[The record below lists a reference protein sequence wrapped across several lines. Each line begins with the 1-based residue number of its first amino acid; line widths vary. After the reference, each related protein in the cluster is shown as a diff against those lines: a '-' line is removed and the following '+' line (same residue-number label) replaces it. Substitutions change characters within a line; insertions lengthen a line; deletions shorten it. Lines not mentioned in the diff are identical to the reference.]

1 MLDIQQIAK
10 NSKHWQKKIYKK
22 FGVSENIRTFA
33 SVPWNTDSEKADW
46 DSIRFLGLFAVL
58 PYATQ
63 KRQKGYNACTHP
75 SQAKQVFNYLCAMA
89 NLINTNSAVSV
100 RDAQK
105 NGKIIVLAENEIKNL
120 KAGNYYSINGK
131 ELFISSSFNPK
142 NRVGSKTTYNGTYN
156 GSEFHSLDITN
167 LQKLV
172 LGKTA
177 KEAGFSQKK
186 GDNSPVNGY
195 VPTNR
200 ADARNKAREWTAN
213 AVAKVAEAGK
223 MFTLTESEQETLK
236 RVAIRYYRSKVSELL
251 QRYENAAKEK
261 ADKAAAKKLQ
271 TVDGQRERA
280 DKAEAAL
287 AAALAKLAEL
297 GVTL

>member
-1 MLDIQQIAK
+1 
-10 NSKHWQKKIYKK
+10 
-22 FGVSENIRTFA
+22 
-33 SVPWNTDSEKADW
+33 
-46 DSIRFLGLFAVL
+46 
-58 PYATQ
+58 
-63 KRQKGYNACTHP
+63 
-75 SQAKQVFNYLCAMA
+75 MA
-89 NLINTNSAVSV
+89 NLVTTNASVSV

-105 NGKIIVLAENEIKNL
+105 SGQIIVLAENEVKNL
-120 KAGNYYSINGK
+120 KAGNKYEINGK
-131 ELFISSSFNPK
+131 MLFISSSFNPK
-142 NRVGSKTTYNGTYN
+142 NRVGSKTTYNGTYD

-186 GDNSPVNGY
+186 GDNNPVNGY
-195 VPTNR
+195 IPSSRV
-200 ADARNKAREWTAN
+200 DARNKAREWTNN
-213 AVAKVAEAGK
+213 AIQKVSDSAK
-223 MFTLTESEQETLK
+223 MFSVTDDEIAVLK
-236 RVAIRYYRSKVSELL
+236 GIAIRYYRSKLSDLYE
-251 QRYENAAKEK
+251 RYENAAAEK
-261 ADKAAAKKLQ
+261 AAKAEEKKLK

>member
-1 MLDIQQIAK
+1 
-10 NSKHWQKKIYKK
+10 
-22 FGVSENIRTFA
+22 
-33 SVPWNTDSEKADW
+33 
-46 DSIRFLGLFAVL
+46 
-58 PYATQ
+58 
-63 KRQKGYNACTHP
+63 
-75 SQAKQVFNYLCAMA
+75 MA
-89 NLINTNSAVSV
+89 NLVNTQNAVSV

-105 NGKIIVLAENEIKNL
+105 AGQIIVLAESEVKNL
-120 KAGNYYSINGK
+120 KAGNHYSINGK

-156 GSEFHSLDITN
+156 GSEFVSLDITN

-186 GDNSPVNGY
+186 GDNNPINGY
-195 VPTNR
+195 IPSSRV
-200 ADARNKAREWTAN
+200 DARNKAREWTAN
-213 AVAKVAEAGK
+213 AVSKVAEAAK
-223 MFTLTESEQETLK
+223 MFSVTEEERETLK
-236 RVAIRYYRSKVSELL
+236 RIAIRYYRSKVSDLYE
-251 QRYENAAKEK
+251 RYETAAKEK

>member
-1 MLDIQQIAK
+1 
-10 NSKHWQKKIYKK
+10 
-22 FGVSENIRTFA
+22 
-33 SVPWNTDSEKADW
+33 
-46 DSIRFLGLFAVL
+46 
-58 PYATQ
+58 
-63 KRQKGYNACTHP
+63 
-75 SQAKQVFNYLCAMA
+75 MA
-89 NLINTNSAVSV
+89 NLVNTQNAVSV

-105 NGKIIVLAENEIKNL
+105 SGQIIVLAENEVKNL
-120 KAGNYYSINGK
+120 KAGNQYEINGK
-131 ELFISSSFNPK
+131 MLFISSSFNPK
-142 NRVGSKTTYNGTYN
+142 NRIGSKTTYNGTYN

-186 GDNSPVNGY
+186 GDNNPVNGY
-195 VPTNR
+195 IPSSRV
-200 ADARNKAREWTAN
+200 DARNKAREWTVN
-213 AVAKVAEAGK
+213 AIQKVSDSAK
-223 MFTLTESEQETLK
+223 MFSVTEGEMEVLK
-236 RVAIRYYRSKVSELL
+236 GIAIRYYRSKVSNLYE
-251 QRYENAAKEK
+251 RYETAAKEK

>member
-1 MLDIQQIAK
+1 
-10 NSKHWQKKIYKK
+10 
-22 FGVSENIRTFA
+22 
-33 SVPWNTDSEKADW
+33 
-46 DSIRFLGLFAVL
+46 
-58 PYATQ
+58 
-63 KRQKGYNACTHP
+63 
-75 SQAKQVFNYLCAMA
+75 MA
-89 NLINTNSAVSV
+89 NLVNTQNAVSV

-105 NGKIIVLAENEIKNL
+105 SGQVIILAENEVKNL

-142 NRVGSKTTYNGTYN
+142 NRIGSKTTYNGTYN
-156 GSEFHSLDITN
+156 GSEFRSLDITN

-177 KEAGFSQKK
+177 KEAGFSQKSS
-186 GDNSPVNGY
+186 GNSPINAF
-195 VPTNR
+195 VPNSR
-200 ADARNKAREWTAN
+200 KEARDKAREWTAN

-236 RVAIRYYRSKVSELL
+236 KIAIRYYRSKLADLYE
-251 QRYENAAKEK
+251 RYENAAKEK
-261 ADKAAAKKLQ
+261 AEKAAAKRLQ
-271 TVDGQRERA
+271 TVDGQKERA

>member
-1 MLDIQQIAK
+1 
-10 NSKHWQKKIYKK
+10 
-22 FGVSENIRTFA
+22 
-33 SVPWNTDSEKADW
+33 
-46 DSIRFLGLFAVL
+46 
-58 PYATQ
+58 
-63 KRQKGYNACTHP
+63 
-75 SQAKQVFNYLCAMA
+75 MA
-89 NLINTNSAVSV
+89 NLVTTNSAVSV

-105 NGKIIVLAENEIKNL
+105 SGQIIVLAETEVKNL
-120 KAGNYYSINGK
+120 KAGNVYSVNNK
-131 ELFISSSFNPK
+131 ELFIESSFNPK
-142 NRVGSKTTYNGTYN
+142 NRIGSKTTYNGSYD
-156 GSEFHSLDITN
+156 GKAFFSLDITN

-177 KEAGFSQKK
+177 REAGFSQKK
-186 GDNSPVNGY
+186 GENNPVNGFI
-195 VPTNR
+195 PNSR
-200 ADARNKAREWTAN
+200 KEARDKAREWTNN
-213 AVAKVAEAGK
+213 AIGKVAEAGK

-236 RVAIRYYRSKVSELL
+236 GIAIRYYRSKVAELL
-251 QRYENAAKEK
+251 QRYETAAKEK